1 VAQRDQYFL
10 GQSLAEQE
18 RLRRQAEEL
27 AKDSNFLFD
36 RIAIAPGSRI
46 VELGCGPRGCF
57 DILSRRVGCQG
68 SVVGIEIDP
77 EAAARAR
84 QYLADQNIENV
95 EVRQGDGKATGLPR
109 ESFDVATARLVLLNI
124 REPERIVAEMVALV
138 KRGGVV
144 ALHEAD
150 WGFAY
155 VIHRLPLSTACY
167 RYSWIT
173 QPRMEWIFLLERDF
187 PECFELPGF

>member
-1 VAQRDQYFL
+1 MAQRDQYFL

-27 AKDSNFLFD
+27 AEDANFLFD

-46 VELGCGPRGCF
+46 VELGCGPRGCL

-95 EVRQGDGKATGLPR
+95 EVRQGDGKATGP
-109 ESFDVATARLVLLNI
+109 SA
-124 REPERIVAEMVALV
+124 
-138 KRGGVV
+138 
-144 ALHEAD
+144 
-150 WGFAY
+150 
-155 VIHRLPLSTACY
+155 
-167 RYSWIT
+167 
-173 QPRMEWIFLLERDF
+173 
-187 PECFELPGF
+187 